1 MIYCDTS
8 FLLPLY
14 LPNDTWHRKA
24 NAYHN
29 RWLQGH
35 AFVFNPW
42 HRWEFRHNLR
52 AALEDEFA
60 VEKVLQRLQQ
70 DIASGKLRHVG
81 FSWTEIFD
89 RAELV
94 SIAYSQKIK
103 AGTVDYW
110 HVAFALVAGA
120 EKFMTFD
127 AAQLKLARKAGL
139 DAPDLLRSGGVGPA

>member
-14 LPNDTWHRKA
+14 LPDDTWHRKA

-29 RWLQGH
+29 RTLQGH
-35 AFVFNPW
+35 AFFFNPW
-42 HRWEFRHNLR
+42 HRWEFRHNVR
-52 AALEDEFA
+52 QALEDESA
-60 VEKVLQRLQQ
+60 IEKVFQRLQE
-70 DIASGKLRHVG
+70 DISSGKLRHLS

-89 RAELV
+89 RAESV
-94 SIAYSQKIK
+94 STSYARKIK

-110 HVAFALVAGA
+110 HVAFALVAEA

-127 AAQLKLARKAGL
+127 AEQLKLARAAGL
-139 DAPDLLRSGGVGPA
+139 DAPDLLRSGVV